1 MPGVPA
7 PPEPRPASNGVAEE
21 ARAAEILN
29 AIAVAASGESSLDQ
43 ILTAALGHLAR
54 AIPLTGGSIA
64 LVEGDELV
72 VHAAVGP
79 FAADARGQRVNRS
92 GGRSWQMIETGEPF
106 MSNDVMADG
115 LRRTTPIRSYIAVPL
130 VWRGDAFGLL
140 EVDSTEA
147 NAFTEGHL
155 QVMRRVAAMLSGSV
169 QLARRFESDA
179 QALSAAEEARRRL
192 ALVAEASRI
201 LASSLDYETSL
212 TNVGR
217 LIVPAVADWCI
228 VDVLREDGTLA
239 QVVQAHADPEREG
252 LARELRRRYPPVPDA
267 SPPHAIYQVIQSGES
282 VLHEEITDA
291 DLAARAVD
299 ADHLAI
305 LRAMNI
311 SSDMVVPL
319 SLRGRV
325 LGVMSFVTG
334 SSGRRFTRE
343 DLGLAEEIA
352 RRAARAVDT
361 AYLYAA
367 EQRAR
372 AEAEEAARRVNVTNS
387 LIALAASAM
396 DLGEVF
402 DEFGEILR
410 TLIPFVRVTVSLY
423 APERDALTMPYFKG
437 PGLTAPRERLEGPKA
452 GTVRGWVV
460 DHDRPYA
467 RTDTL
472 LTSEFSEDV
481 LLGVAGIRSYLVAP
495 MRVGGR
501 VIGTLNFG
509 HEVPGMYSESHARL
523 AQPIADQ
530 LALTV
535 SRFQLFDQVQRRAGE
550 LSETLQ
556 RALLPSGLPE
566 PPFSA
571 IGALYLPADPQ
582 AGIGG
587 DWYDAVLLPD
597 DTILLS
603 MGDVAGHGVQA
614 AAAMGQVRHVVR
626 AYALEGRRPGEIV
639 NHLNRFLCRLPDGP
653 QLSAWIATLDPYTGA
668 LTYCGGG
675 HPPVLV
681 LRPDQPIDAVTC
693 TGPPIGLLM
702 TLAYPEGQLT
712 LEHGSRLIAYT
723 DGLIEATRDIAA
735 SERALAEAAIRTRA
749 EPPSRA
755 AASLAEQVLGGS
767 LHEDDIAVM
776 VFDLLPVD
784 APLSLAV
791 PASPDSLHRVRR
803 AVRAFA
809 KRAGVPGERVEEIV
823 FAVGEAA
830 LNTVEHAY
838 RGTGGQMQVR
848 GERRNGAVVI
858 TVHDVGQ
865 WRDPIDR
872 GRGRGMKIM
881 RQFADQVDVDTGPEG
896 TVVRLAWQLQPTPR

>member
-1 MPGVPA
+1 MPGGA
-7 PPEPRPASNGVAEE
+7 TPPEPRPAANGVAED

-29 AIAVAASGESSLDQ
+29 SIAVAASGESSLDQ
-43 ILTAALGHLAR
+43 ILHVSLGHLAR

-64 LVEGDELV
+64 LMEGDELV
-72 VHAAVGP
+72 IHAAVGP
-79 FAADARGQRVNRS
+79 FAADARGQRVKRNS
-92 GGRSWQMIETGEPF
+92 GRSWRVIETGEPF
-106 MSNDVMADG
+106 MSSDALSEG

-130 VWRGDAFGLL
+130 VWRGEAFGLM
-140 EVDSTEA
+140 EVDSTEP
-147 NAFTEGHL
+147 NAFAESHL
-155 QVMRRVAAMLSGSV
+155 HLMRRVAAVLGGSV
-169 QLARRFESDA
+169 QLARRLEADA
-179 QALSAAEEARRRL
+179 QALSAGEEARRRL
-192 ALVAEASRI
+192 TLVAEASRI
-201 LASSLDYETSL
+201 LASSLDYETTL
-212 TNVGR
+212 TSVAQ

-228 VDVLREDGTLA
+228 VDALNEDGSLT
-239 QVVQAHADPEREG
+239 QVVQVHTDPERRD
-252 LARELRRRYPPVPDA
+252 LALKLRRRYPPRPDV
-267 SPPHAIYQVIQSGES
+267 SPPHPIYQVIQSGES
-282 VLHEEITDA
+282 RLHEDVPDA

-299 ADHLAI
+299 ADHVAM
-305 LRAMNI
+305 LRALDI
-311 SSDMVVPL
+311 RSDMMVPL
-319 SLRGRV
+319 NLRGRV
-325 LGVMSFVTG
+325 LGVMSCVRG
-334 SSGRRFTRE
+334 SSRPRFTRE
-343 DLGLAEEIA
+343 DLELAEEIA
-352 RRAARAVDT
+352 HRVARAVDT

-387 LIALAASAM
+387 LIALAAAAM

-423 APERDALTMPYFKG
+423 AAERDELTMPYFKG
-437 PGLTAPRERLEGPKA
+437 PGLTAPREQLEGPKA
-452 GTVRGWVV
+452 GTVRGWVI
-460 DHDRPYA
+460 DHDRPYL
-467 RTDTL
+467 RTDTRGAG
-472 LTSEFSEDV
+472 EFSEDL
-481 LLGVAGIRSYLVAP
+481 LLGSAGIRSYLVVP

-509 HEVPGMYSESHARL
+509 DEVVGQYTEAHARL

-556 RALLPSGLPE
+556 RALLPAGLPE
-566 PPFSA
+566 PPFID

-597 DTILLS
+597 DTVLLS

-614 AAAMGQVRHVVR
+614 AAAMGQVRHIVR

-639 NHLNRFLCRLPDGP
+639 NLLNRFLCRLPDGP
-653 QLSAWIATLDPYTGA
+653 QLSVWIATLDPYSGI
-668 LTYCGGG
+668 LSYCGGG

-681 LRPDQPIDAVTC
+681 LRPDQPVASVAC
-693 TGPPIGLLM
+693 TGPPIGLLV
-702 TLAYPEGQLT
+702 TLQYPEAQLT
-712 LEHGSRLIAYT
+712 IEQGSRIVAYT

-735 SERALAEAAIRTRA
+735 SERALAEAAVRTRV

-755 AASLAEQVLGGS
+755 AASVVQHVLGSS
-767 LHEDDIAVM
+767 LHEDDVAVM
-776 VFDLLPVD
+776 MSDLLPVN
-784 APLSLAV
+784 AALSFAV
-791 PASPDSLHRVRR
+791 PAAPDSLYRVRR
-803 AVRAFA
+803 AVRTFA
-809 KRAGVPGERVEEIV
+809 KRAGVPAERIEEIV

-838 RGTGGQMQVR
+838 RGSGGLMRVH
-848 GERRNGAVVI
+848 GERQNGAVVI
-858 TVHDVGQ
+858 TVRDVGQ
-865 WRDPIDR
+865 WRDPVDR

-881 RQFADQVDVDTGPEG
+881 REFADQVEVDTGPEG
-896 TVVRLAWQLQPTPR
+896 TVVRMAWQGLATPR

>member
-1 MPGVPA
+1 MA
-7 PPEPRPASNGVAEE
+7 DD

-43 ILTAALGHLAR
+43 ILHASLAHLAR
-54 AIPLTGGSIA
+54 ALPLTGGSIA

-79 FAADARGQRVNRS
+79 FAADARGQRVKRS
-92 GGRSWQMIETGEPF
+92 GGRSWQVIETGAPF
-106 MSNDVMADG
+106 MSKDALSEG

-130 VWRGDAFGLL
+130 VWRGEAFGLL
-140 EVDSTEA
+140 EVDSTEP
-147 NAFTEGHL
+147 NVFTEWHL
-155 QVMRRVAAMLSGSV
+155 DLMRRAATILGGSV
-169 QLARRFESDA
+169 QLARRVEAGA
-179 QALSAAEEARRRL
+179 QALSVAEEARQRL
-192 ALVAEASRI
+192 TLVAEASRI
-201 LASSLDYETSL
+201 LASSLDYETML
-212 TNVGR
+212 TSVAQ
-217 LIVPAVADWCI
+217 LIVPVVADWCI
-228 VDVLREDGTLA
+228 VDVLGEDGTLS
-239 QVVQAHADPEREG
+239 QVVQAHSDPKQEI

-267 SPPHAIYQVIQSGES
+267 SPPHPIYQVIQSGAS
-282 VLHEEITDA
+282 LLQEEITDA
-291 DLAARAVD
+291 DLAARALN
-299 ADHLAI
+299 ADHLAM

-311 SSDMVVPL
+311 RSHMVVPL
-319 SLRGRV
+319 SLRGHV
-325 LGVMSFVTG
+325 LGVMSFVRG
-334 SSGRRFTRE
+334 SSARRFTRE
-343 DLGLAEEIA
+343 DLALAEEIG

-372 AEAEEAARRVNVTNS
+372 AEAEEAARHVNVTNS

-396 DLGEVF
+396 DLREVF

-410 TLIPFVRVTVSLY
+410 TLIPFVRVTISLY
-423 APERDALTMPYFKG
+423 APERDELTMPYFKG
-437 PGLTAPRERLEGPKA
+437 PSLTAPRERLEGPKA
-452 GTVRGWVV
+452 GTVRGWVI
-460 DHDRPYA
+460 DHDRPYL

-472 LTSEFSEDV
+472 LTTEFSEDL
-481 LLGVAGIRSYLVAP
+481 LLGAAGIRAYLVVP

-509 HEVPGMYSESHARL
+509 DEIVGLYTESHARL

-530 LALTV
+530 LALAV

-556 RALLPSGLPE
+556 RALLPAGLPE
-566 PPFSA
+566 PPFSD

-653 QLSAWIATLDPYTGA
+653 QLSVWIATLDPYSGV

-681 LRPDQPIDAVTC
+681 LRPDQPVAAVAC
-693 TGPPIGLLM
+693 TGPPIGVLM
-702 TLAYPEGQLT
+702 TLAYPEARLT
-712 LEHGSRLIAYT
+712 IEQGSRLVAYT

-735 SERALAEAAIRTRA
+735 SERALAEAAVSTRG
-749 EPPSRA
+749 ESPSRA
-755 AASLAEQVLGGS
+755 AASVAQYVLGGS
-767 LHEDDIAVM
+767 QHEDDVAVM

-784 APLSLAV
+784 APLSFAV
-791 PASPDSLHRVRR
+791 PASPDSLYRVRR

-809 KRAGVPGERVEEIV
+809 RGAGVPAERVEEIV

-838 RGTGGQMQVR
+838 RGSGGQMQVR
-848 GERRNGAVVI
+848 GERRDGAVII
-858 TVHDVGQ
+858 TVRDVGQ

-881 RQFADQVDVDTGPEG
+881 REFADKVEVDTGPEG
-896 TVVRLAWQLQPTPR
+896 TVVRLAWQVLATPR

>member
-1 MPGVPA
+1 MS
-7 PPEPRPASNGVAEE
+7 ED

-29 AIAVAASGESSLDQ
+29 TIAVAASGESSLDQ
-43 ILTAALGHLAR
+43 ILHASLGHLAR

-64 LVEGDELV
+64 LVEGAELV

-79 FAADARGQRVNRS
+79 FAADARGQRVKRS
-92 GGRSWQMIETGEPF
+92 GGRSWQVVETGEPF
-106 MSNDVMADG
+106 MSKDVISDG

-130 VWRGDAFGLL
+130 VWRGEAFGLL
-140 EVDSTEA
+140 EVDSTEP
-147 NAFTEGHL
+147 NAFTEWHL
-155 QVMRRVAAMLSGSV
+155 HLMRRVATVLGGSV
-169 QLARRFESDA
+169 QLARRVEADA
-179 QALSAAEEARRRL
+179 QALSAAEEAQRRL

-201 LASSLDYETSL
+201 LASSLDYETTL
-212 TNVGR
+212 TSVAQ
-217 LIVPAVADWCI
+217 LVVPAVADWCI
-228 VDVLREDGTLA
+228 VDVLNEDGGGLA
-239 QVVQAHADPEREG
+239 QVVQVHVDPEREG
-252 LARELRRRYPPVPDA
+252 LARELRHRYPPSRDA
-267 SPPHAIYQVIQSGES
+267 SPPHPIYQVVQSGES
-282 VLHEEITDA
+282 LLHEEITDA
-291 DLAARAVD
+291 DLSARALD
-299 ADHLAI
+299 ADHLAM
-305 LRAMNI
+305 LRSMDI
-311 SSDMVVPL
+311 SSDMVAPL

-325 LGVMSFVTG
+325 LGVMSFVRG

-343 DLGLAEEIA
+343 DVALAEEIA

-452 GTVRGWVV
+452 GTVRGWVI

-467 RTDTL
+467 RTDTR
-472 LTSEFSEDV
+472 LTSEFAEDV
-481 LLGVAGIRSYLVAP
+481 LLGSAGIRSYLVVP

-509 HEVPGMYSESHARL
+509 DEVPGLYMESHARL

-530 LALTV
+530 LALTI

-556 RALLPSGLPE
+556 RALLPAGLPE

-571 IGALYLPADPQ
+571 LGALYLPADPQ

-639 NHLNRFLCRLPDGP
+639 NHLNRYLCRLPDGP
-653 QLSAWIATLDPYTGA
+653 QLSVYIATLDPYSGV

-681 LRPDQPIDAVTC
+681 LRPDQPVAALTC

-702 TLAYPEGQLT
+702 TMAYPEGRLT
-712 LEHGSRLIAYT
+712 LEQGSRLIAYT

-735 SERALAEAAIRTRA
+735 SERALAEAAARTRL

-755 AASLAEQVLGGS
+755 AASLVQHVLGGS
-767 LHEDDIAVM
+767 LHEDDVAVM

-784 APLSLAV
+784 APLSFSV
-791 PASPDSLHRVRR
+791 PASPDSLYRVRR

-809 KRAGVPGERVEEIV
+809 KRAGVPAERIEEIV

-838 RGTGGQMQVR
+838 RGIGGQMQVR
-848 GERRNGAVVI
+848 GERRNGTVII
-858 TVHDVGQ
+858 TVRDVGH
-865 WRDPIDR
+865 WRDPVDR

-881 RQFADQVDVDTGPEG
+881 REFADQVEVDTGTEG
-896 TVVRLAWQLQPTPR
+896 TVVRLAWQVLAKPR